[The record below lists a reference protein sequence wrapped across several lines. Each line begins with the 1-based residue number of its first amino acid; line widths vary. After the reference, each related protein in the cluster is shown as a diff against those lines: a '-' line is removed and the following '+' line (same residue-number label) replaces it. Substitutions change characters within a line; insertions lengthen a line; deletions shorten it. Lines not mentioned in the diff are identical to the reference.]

1 MKSDKILYIIYAD
14 INNLKS
20 LIKKINGQANNPAI
34 SATENVGEH
43 FPCGY

>member
-14 INNLKS
+14 LES